1 MMANPDS
8 KLPHTLRLVVFFL
21 RLALGLDFVN
31 LGLTAIFDPGMRHAL
46 NGRSLGDLSAWLA
59 TVPKTGAL
67 QTILA
72 WVFLIVG
79 ICLIL
84 GFLTR
89 LASIAG
95 VVALAVPSLAPAMTL
110 VGIAPV
116 RFIGDNIIVILC
128 LCIVMIARAGEYFGV
143 DRFIHLRARRND
155 GG

>member
-1 MMANPDS
+1 MTTNPGS

-31 LGLTAIFDPGMRHAL
+31 LGLTAIFDPGMRNAS

-59 TVPKTGAL
+59 TVPKTGAW

-72 WVFLIVG
+72 WAFLIVG

-84 GFLTR
+84 GFVTR

-95 VVALAVPSLAPAMTL
+95 IVLAIPSLAPSMTL
-110 VGIAPV
+110 AGIAPA
-116 RFIGDNIIVILC
+116 RFIGDNIIVVLC
-128 LCIVMIARAGEYFGV
+128 LCIIMIARAGEYFGV
-143 DRFIHLRARRND
+143 DRFVHLRARGND
-155 GG
+155 GR